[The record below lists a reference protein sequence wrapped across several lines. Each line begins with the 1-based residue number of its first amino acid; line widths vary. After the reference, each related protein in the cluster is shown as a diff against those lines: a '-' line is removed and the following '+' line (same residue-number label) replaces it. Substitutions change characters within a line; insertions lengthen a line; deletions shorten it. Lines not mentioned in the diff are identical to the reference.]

1 MFNWIQRLGEELDR
15 CLSGKTRYQFVIW
28 RRIGIKDAFQ
38 IPIILMIF
46 RLKGSI

>member
-28 RRIGIKDAFQ
+28 RRMAIKDAFQ
-38 IPIILMIF
+38 DSYNLDYVCF
-46 RLKGSI
+46 F